1 MPRILALDTATEA
14 CSVAVYLDGEVRE
27 HFDIIPRQHSQ
38 RILPMIKVI
47 LAEHGLSVTAMDAIA
62 FGRGPGAFT
71 GVRIATGIAQG
82 LAFAAD
88 LPVIPVSTLAAL
100 SQLGLRQYGAQQV
113 LAAIDA
119 RMSEIYQACYTSDDG
134 VMVLQGSEQVCA
146 PEAVSAAMP
155 GMNSWVGVGTG
166 WQYRDR
172 IALAVNQCYPDEL
185 PHAADIALLASV
197 AFASGDVVAAEQALP
212 VYLRNDV
219 AKKKHER

>member
-14 CSVAVYLDGEVRE
+14 CSVALYLDGEVRE
-27 HFDIIPRQHSQ
+27 HFDILPRQHSQ
-38 RILPMIKVI
+38 QILPMIEAI
-47 LAEHGLSVTAMDAIA
+47 LAEHGQSMMALDAIA

-100 SQLGLRQYGAQQV
+100 AQLGFRQYGAQNV
-113 LAAIDA
+113 LATIDA
-119 RMSEIYQACYTSDDG
+119 RMDEIYQALYCADNG
-134 VMVLQGSEQVCA
+134 VMVLQGTEQVSP
-146 PEAVSAAMP
+146 PETVAVETMSD
-155 GMNSWVGVGTG
+155 NLVGVGSG
-166 WQYRDR
+166 WLYRDR
-172 IALAVNQCYPDEL
+172 IAVPVSQCYPDEY

-197 AFASGDVVAAEQALP
+197 ALARGEGVTAEQALP
-212 VYLRNDV
+212 VYLRDNV

>member
-1 MPRILALDTATEA
+1 MPKILALDTATEA
-14 CSVAVYLDGEVRE
+14 CSVAIYLDGEVRE

-38 RILPMIKVI
+38 RILPMIQAI
-47 LAEHGLSVTAMDAIA
+47 LVEHGLSVTAMDAIA

-71 GVRIATGIAQG
+71 GVRIATGVAQG

-88 LPVIPVSTLAAL
+88 LPVIPISTLAAL
-100 SQLGLRQYGAQQV
+100 SQLGLRQYGAQHV

-119 RMSEIYQACYTSDDG
+119 RMSEIYQACYTSDNG

-146 PEAVSAAMP
+146 PEAVPVMLS
-155 GMNSWVGVGTG
+155 MNSWVGVGTG

-172 IALAVNQCYPDEL
+172 IALTVHQCYPDEL

-197 AFASGDVVAAEQALP
+197 AFADGDVVSAEQALP
-212 VYLRNDV
+212 VYLRDDV
-219 AKKKHER
+219 AKKKHEH

>member
-14 CSVAVYLDGEVRE
+14 CSVALYLDGEVRE
-27 HFDIIPRQHSQ
+27 HFDILPRQHSQ
-38 RILPMIKVI
+38 QILPMIEAI
-47 LAEHGLSVTAMDAIA
+47 LAEHGLSMMALDAIA

-100 SQLGLRQYGAQQV
+100 AQLGLRQYGAQQV
-113 LAAIDA
+113 LATIDA
-119 RMSEIYQACYTSDDG
+119 RMDEIYQALYSADNG
-134 VMVLQGSEQVCA
+134 IMVLQGAEQVSP
-146 PEAVSAAMP
+146 PEAVVVETVS
-155 GMNSWVGVGTG
+155 NSLVGIGSG
-166 WQYRDR
+166 WLYRDR
-172 IALAVNQCYPDEL
+172 IAVPVSQCYPDEY

-197 AFASGDVVAAEQALP
+197 ALARGEGVTAEQALP
-212 VYLRNDV
+212 VYLRDNV